1 MKFLKVLPM
10 LFLVFSLTRANPQ
23 PAGSTSI
30 DKIVDEYLGIKN
42 ALAAGD
48 AAKGSEKAKEL
59 FTLLSQHPEKGL
71 DPKQQKLMAEHLT
84 MLSFD
89 SRHISESTAVD
100 HQREHFASLSKNL
113 YAVLKGVKRNTV
125 TLYEQYCPMKK
136 TYWISETEKI
146 KNPYYGPSSMSTCGN
161 TKETLAAVK

>member
-1 MKFLKVLPM
+1 MKLLKALPL
-10 LFLVFSLTRANPQ
+10 LFLVFTMSLVQAQ
-23 PAGSTSI
+23 SGGSTNI
-30 DKIVDEYLGIKN
+30 DKLIDEYLVIKN

-48 AAKGSEKAKEL
+48 NAKASRNAKEL
-59 FTLLSQHPEKGL
+59 FTLLSQQPDKGL
-71 DPKQQKLMAEHLT
+71 NPAQKKLMAEHLA

-113 YAVLKGVKRNTV
+113 YVVLKGVKRNTV

-136 TYWISETEKI
+136 TYWISEAAKI

>member
-1 MKFLKVLPM
+1 M
-10 LFLVFSLTRANPQ
+10 LIFSLTQINAQ
-23 PAGSTSI
+23 SAGSTSI
-30 DKIVDEYLGIKN
+30 DKLINEYLGIKN

-48 AAKGSEKAKEL
+48 AATASQKAKEL
-59 FTLLSQHPEKGL
+59 YAILSQQPDKGL
-71 DPKQQKLMAEHLT
+71 DPKQKKVMAEHFT

-113 YAVLKGVKRNTV
+113 YAVLKGVKRNTT

-161 TKETLAAVK
+161 TKETLCRGEVSK